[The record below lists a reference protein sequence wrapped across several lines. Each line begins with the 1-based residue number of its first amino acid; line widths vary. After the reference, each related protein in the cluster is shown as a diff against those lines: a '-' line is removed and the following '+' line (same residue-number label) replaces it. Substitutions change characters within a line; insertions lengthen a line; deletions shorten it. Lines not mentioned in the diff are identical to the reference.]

1 MSTRERVL
9 RFFLI
14 YPAAVCMTL
23 SSKGNHRL
31 LFVLNTDHVYVN
43 HCCVRAHSIA
53 TTWGRVLKAKAF
65 WAILPNFYRL
75 IFLSWRLE
83 MHWAYVMEKKNLQ
96 YKKCVKK
103 CTLFHTVWKKNKIN
117 AARALIINRTFFCPI
132 AVGACVS
139 LCASLLEDSK
149 PCAADLFSQKHWQL
163 ESQWKIAKKKTE
175 YNLKMKK
182 KN

>member
-1 MSTRERVL
+1 MLWKKKTCNIKNVSKNVLYSTL
-9 RFFLI
+9 
-14 YPAAVCMTL
+14 C
-23 SSKGNHRL
+23 G
-31 LFVLNTDHVYVN
+31 
-43 HCCVRAHSIA
+43 
-53 TTWGRVLKAKAF
+53 
-65 WAILPNFYRL
+65 
-75 IFLSWRLE
+75 
-83 MHWAYVMEKKNLQ
+83 
-96 YKKCVKK
+96 
-103 CTLFHTVWKKNKIN
+103 KKNKIN

-182 KN
+182 KK